1 VTRHLLAIGGIGL
14 AIATAASALLW
25 ALSRRRYT

>member
-1 VTRHLLAIGGIGL
+1 VTRHLLAITGIGL
-14 AIATAASALLW
+14 TIATATTALLW